1 MQRNQECGKRRVH
14 SVLVAAVFGTNRRL
28 PDEVRHY
35 CNETPQLSG
44 FTRVACGRAME
55 LRTQDK
61 QLFHLLKD
69 SSIKQERQTSSSQSY
84 CTLVFAFCL
93 TITILLIAIVRS
105 LFYANYK
112 RKRV

>member
-1 MQRNQECGKRRVH
+1 MH

-61 QLFHLLKD
+61 QLFHLLED
-69 SSIKQERQTSSSQSY
+69 SSIKQERQTSSSQTY
-84 CTLVFAFCL
+84 CTLVFAFSL